1 MRKTIF
7 KVAALSV
14 CLGLLLLTVPDVNA
28 VQKKAPK
35 TSVFTKAV
43 MFINSVIPFTSVFH
57 GSKIKKINKKGKVTG
72 NLDSRKVSDSD

>member
-28 VQKKAPK
+28 AQKKAPK

-43 MFINSVIPFTSVFH
+43 LLINTVFPFKSIFS
-57 GSKIKKINKKGKVTG
+57 GSKLKKIKKVKVTG